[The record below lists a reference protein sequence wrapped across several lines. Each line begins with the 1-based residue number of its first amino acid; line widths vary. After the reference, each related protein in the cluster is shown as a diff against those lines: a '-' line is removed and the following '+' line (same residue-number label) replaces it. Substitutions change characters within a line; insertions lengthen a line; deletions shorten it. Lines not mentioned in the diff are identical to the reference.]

1 MRVADV
7 TSVDMMCS
15 VQHSDWPPK
24 WTSRAGWSVMSRWSD
39 RLSGTWVIGFEAR
52 GTILLAMRLAV

>member
-15 VQHSDWPPK
+15 VEISDWHPK
-24 WTSRAGWSVMSRWSD
+24 YGAD
-39 RLSGTWVIGFEAR
+39 RLRAWCLGGRIDCLTCVIGFEAR